1 MGLPVL
7 WQARKQLSMANE
19 RLNEIAI
26 NSKKCC
32 SLVKENTNTRYC
44 EIITV
49 QSTKMQNDPS
59 SRPWENETGFKTN
72 QF

>member
-26 NSKKCC
+26 DSKKCC

-49 QSTKMQNDPS
+49 QSTKMKNIHPPS
-59 SRPWENETGFKTN
+59 MGK
-72 QF
+72 